1 LANSLLA
8 YIAVVNLLTIFLMRV
23 DKQKAMNN
31 QYRLPERTFFLLS
44 LLGGAIGTYIGMKLF
59 RHKTKHAKFTVG
71 IPFLILVNIAMF
83 IYGFMNLA

>member
-1 LANSLLA
+1 MVNSLLA
-8 YIAVVNLLTIFLMRV
+8 YITVVNLLTIFLMRV